1 MKKFRFGTWLVL
13 SAGSLLLLSQALPAE
28 NAAANQKNQIKVQLL
43 NHSDETAIGTLELN
57 GEYQLKL
64 GKKDKY
70 GRATAAHVQMQEQHK
85 AKKKKETKVTY
96 NPIGWHNY
104 KFYYGNGDDRAWLM
118 NRAHLI
124 GFTFSGL
131 NNEGKN
137 LVPMT
142 AWLNSG
148 SFQGLDDNNPDSMN
162 TAWSAGWRKIQ
173 ITGWITRL
181 LRFTRT
187 MSFFLARLSSSMS
200 GLTQKAMLSASS

>member
-85 AKKKKETKVTY
+85 AKK
-96 NPIGWHNY
+96 
-104 KFYYGNGDDRAWLM
+104 
-118 NRAHLI
+118 
-124 GFTFSGL
+124 
-131 NNEGKN
+131 
-137 LVPMT
+137 
-142 AWLNSG
+142 
-148 SFQGLDDNNPDSMN
+148 
-162 TAWSAGWRKIQ
+162 
-173 ITGWITRL
+173 
-181 LRFTRT
+181 
-187 MSFFLARLSSSMS
+187 
-200 GLTQKAMLSASS
+200 